1 MCLHISRYSYGLMK
15 KFGFGILVI
24 VLASLLVLACAKQ
37 VALTGGVK
45 DVTPPEPHAASPANG
60 STNFSSKR
68 IVVKFNEY
76 IKLNDVSSKLI
87 VSPPME
93 EKPVAVVSGKKL
105 KITLKPSQLK
115 PNTTYC
121 LNFNDA
127 IADINENNAL
137 NSFVYAF
144 STGTEIDSMSFAGT
158 VFDAFTRKPVDD
170 AWVMLYT
177 DFSDTAVS
185 SVMPD
190 YITKVNKNGNFRI
203 NYVAE
208 NDYKI
213 FALRDNNSNFKFDL
227 PEESIAFIDTV
238 FRPSVEISY
247 DTLKSKKDTLA
258 DSIVAK
264 SHFLPDDIKLLLFKE
279 NKTPQFFKSSKRLKR
294 NHFEFVFNFTQ
305 YESYKFIVPGD
316 DSAFVW
322 AKENPDTVFLWLKDT
337 SLIAFD
343 TLKILAEYV
352 DPAFPDSVHND
363 TLKFRKQDK
372 LLTDTVLK
380 INLSKEKRPDSDYNI
395 SFSLPIDSYDES
407 KLKLYG
413 AVDTL
418 FEEMEFKVER
428 DSSCPLNLKVVA
440 EIAEGRKYRIV
451 ADSAFATCIY
461 GYVND
466 YDSVEVVPMR
476 ETDFGALKVMFQDDK
491 PYIVELLQS
500 DKVKARSKVADR
512 QVSFVYLSP
521 GKYDIRIINDENGN
535 GRWDTGDYSQHKQAE
550 DVFYYP
556 QSYEI
561 RSSWEHEVTIEGEKK
576 E

>member
-1 MCLHISRYSYGLMK
+1 MK

>member
-1 MCLHISRYSYGLMK
+1 MK
-15 KFGFGILVI
+15 KFGFSIFVV

-322 AKENPDTVFLWLKDT
+322 AKENPDTVLLWLKDT
-337 SLIAFD
+337 SLIASD

-352 DPAFPDSVHND
+352 DPAFPDSIHTD

-372 LLTDTVLK
+372 LMTDTVLTMK
-380 INLSKEKRPDSDYNI
+380 LSKDKRPDADYSI
-395 SFSLPIDSYDES
+395 SFSLPIDTFDES
-407 KLKLYG
+407 KLKIYG

-428 DSSCPLNLKVVA
+428 DSLCPLNLKVVA

-461 GYVND
+461 GYANKS
-466 YDSVEVVPMR
+466 DSVEIVPMR
-476 ETDFGALKVMFQDDK
+476 ETDFGALKVIFQDDR
-491 PYIVELLQS
+491 PYLVELLQS
-500 DKVKARSKVADR
+500 DKVKARASVDSR
-512 QVSFVYLSP
+512 QVSFVYLLP
-521 GKYDIRIINDENGN
+521 GKYDIRIIDDENGN
-535 GRWDTGDYSQHKQAE
+535 GRWDTGDYSQHRQAE
-550 DVFYYP
+550 KVFYYP
-556 QSYEI
+556 QPYEI
-561 RSSWEHEVTIEGEKK
+561 RSSWEHEVTIEDEKEK
-576 E
+576 